1 MCRVATFDD
10 SANIAVLSAQV
21 WLHNYATEGIN
32 TAISDYVLSEF
43 TSQNI
48 AKRLN
53 ADDYKYIVSEHDG
66 NLTGLISLDFS
77 CICPI
82 TKTPAPEL
90 DRLYI
95 QEPFTGHGLG
105 SQLLKIAIKECKNLG
120 YERVW
125 LTVNHKNTRA
135 RAFYNRH
142 GFEEIGETYFV
153 LNEEQHL
160 NYVLSKS
167 IV

>member
-1 MCRVATFDD
+1 MYRVATLND
-10 SANIAVLSAQV
+10 SANIAALSAQV
-21 WLHNYATEGIN
+21 WLHNYSTEGIN
-32 TAISDYVLSEF
+32 TAISGYVLSEF

-48 AKRLN
+48 AKQLN

-66 NLTGLISLDFS
+66 NLTGLVSLDFS
-77 CICPI
+77 STCPI
-82 TKTPAPEL
+82 TETKAPEL

-95 QEPFTGHGLG
+95 QEPFTGQGLG
-105 SQLLKIAIKECKNLG
+105 SKLLVAAINDCKNLG
-120 YERVW
+120 HRSLW
-125 LTVNHKNTRA
+125 LTVNHKNARA
-135 RAFYNRH
+135 RAFYKRH

-153 LNEEQHL
+153 LNKEQHL